1 MSLSL
6 PSLFLFVP
14 ASLDGDTAD
23 DSMMDGVIKCGVMGD
38 GVKAGDFTVGNIIGD
53 SVKTGNIASNE
64 QWNCVS
70 VLSEDV
76 YNCNIL
82 LLIL

>member
-1 MSLSL
+1 
-6 PSLFLFVP
+6 
-14 ASLDGDTAD
+14 
-23 DSMMDGVIKCGVMGD
+23 MMDGVTKGGVMDD
-38 GVKAGDFTVGNIIGD
+38 GVKTGDFTVGVIVGG

-70 VLSEDV
+70 VLSENV